1 MDKVKQLL
9 KSSLRAR
16 VEVLEQEVQE
26 SRQLNMRL
34 AELLDVVTELLVP
47 LAERERGGGAPAARR
62 LPQRGRLDDGR
73 RPRRARRRRLLSRPP
88 SRLRAADR
96 SGGGAVPGQLAGQ

>member
-47 LAERERGGGAPAARR
+47 LAERDEEGARR
-62 LPQRGRLDDGR
+62 LLADYRNEVDSTMAGDRVERSDD
-73 RPRRARRRRLLSRPP
+73 AS
-88 SRLRAADR
+88 
-96 SGGGAVPGQLAGQ
+96 

>member
-47 LAERERGGGAPAARR
+47 LAERDEEAARR
-62 LPQRGRLDDGR
+62 LLADYRNEVDSTMAGDRVERDDD
-73 RPRRARRRRLLSRPP
+73 AS
-88 SRLRAADR
+88 
-96 SGGGAVPGQLAGQ
+96 